1 MCVCVC
7 VCVMWAVCVWR
18 ISPTRGR
25 FILGRCNE
33 FKNYAPE
40 ERVFGCSR
48 GRKLEHFFAIRVYG
62 KYIADMFTVT
72 TPIFATELKAFIM
85 ITNYSR

>member
-1 MCVCVC
+1 M
-7 VCVMWAVCVWR
+7 WR
-18 ISPTRGR
+18 ISPSRGWS
-25 FILGRCNE
+25 IVGRCNE

-40 ERVFGCSR
+40 KRVFGCSR

-72 TPIFATELKAFIM
+72 TPSFATELKAFIT
-85 ITNYSR
+85 ITNHSR